1 MSKVEN
7 AWFAL
12 DRMLLRFAFERAAY
26 CYDQAK
32 LAIIHLEIGNRLIE
46 RLELIKIQ
54 PELVLDFGCATGAVT
69 AMVLQKYSL
78 AQVVGLEIASSMV
91 DRARKRVSSLYN
103 FHGVVGNPEE
113 LPLASCSCDLIFS
126 NLSLHWFQDL
136 EQVFTEFR
144 RVLKPGGVLLFSTLG
159 PDTLIELRSSWQS
172 IDKYNHVNFFIDM
185 YDIGD
190 ALVRARLAGSVI
202 DVEKLTLTYPSVD
215 RLTRDLKMLGATNVT
230 AGRNRG
236 LTGKGIWQEIRANYA
251 QLQRADGLLPI
262 TCEVVYGHAWNPL

>member
-7 AWFAL
+7 SWFEL
-12 DRMLLRFAFERAAY
+12 DRILLRFAFERAAY
-26 CYDQAK
+26 RYDQAP
-32 LAIIHLEIGNRLIE
+32 LALIHLEIGNRLIE

-69 AMVLQKYSL
+69 AMVIKKYNL
-78 AQVVGLEIASSMV
+78 AQVIGLEMASSMV
-91 DRARKRVSSLYN
+91 DRARKRIPFLYN
-103 FHGVVGNPEE
+103 FHGLVGNPEK

-126 NLSLHWFQDL
+126 NLSLHWFHDL
-136 EQVFTEFR
+136 EQVFSEFS
-144 RVLKPGGVLLFSTLG
+144 RVLKPGGALLFSTLG
-159 PDTLIELRSSWQS
+159 PDTLIELRSSWQI

-185 YDIGD
+185 RDIGD
-190 ALVRARLAGSVI
+190 ALVRARLAGPVL

-215 RLTRDLKMLGATNVT
+215 RLTRDLKMLGAANVT

-236 LTGKGIWQEIRANYA
+236 LTGKVRWQAMCANYA
-251 QLQRADGLLPI
+251 QLQQADGLLPI